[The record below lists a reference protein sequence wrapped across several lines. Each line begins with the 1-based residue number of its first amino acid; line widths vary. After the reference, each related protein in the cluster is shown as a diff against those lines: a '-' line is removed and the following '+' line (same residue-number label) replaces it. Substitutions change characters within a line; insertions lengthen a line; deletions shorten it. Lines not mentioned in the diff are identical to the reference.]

1 MSTVA
6 KEYKAKMN
14 KAGKGKYSTRNYNRC
29 NICGRS
35 GAYFR
40 QFGVCRICLRKLSFN
55 GEIPGVTKATW

>member
-40 QFGVCRICLRKLSFN
+40 QLEFV
-55 GEIPGVTKATW
+55 EYA